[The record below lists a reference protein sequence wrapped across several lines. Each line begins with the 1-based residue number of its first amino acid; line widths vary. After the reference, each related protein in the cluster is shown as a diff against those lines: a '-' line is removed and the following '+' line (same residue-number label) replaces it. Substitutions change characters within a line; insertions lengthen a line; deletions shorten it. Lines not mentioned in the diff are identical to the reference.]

1 MRLGVMFDRARP
13 PEELVPFALTIDA
26 MGLDELW
33 VVEDCFWVGGLTSAA
48 AALAITTRLTVGLGI
63 APAPLRNVA
72 VMAMECANLARIAPG
87 RFVVGVGHGVQGWM
101 EQVGERVES
110 PLTLLDETVSA
121 LRALLHG
128 QTVTKEGRYVKLRD
142 VTLVHA
148 PNVVPSVVIG
158 VVRPRSLELS
168 GRVAD
173 GTILCEGTS
182 PASVAT
188 SVAHIERGKTAA
200 AVGHAGGP
208 VAPPEH
214 HTIVVFAHLA
224 VRDDPAEARAAVATA
239 IEDAAGFQ
247 GVPVAD
253 DLALWGTAAQV
264 SAGVARFADAGVDS
278 LVLRPV
284 GADPEGQMRQLVDAR
299 RGPSGR

>member
-1 MRLGVMFDRARP
+1 MRLGGMFDRARP
-13 PEELVPFALTIDA
+13 PEELVPFALTIEA

-33 VVEDCFWVGGLTSAA
+33 VVEDCFWAGGLTSAA
-48 AALAITTRLTVGLGI
+48 AALAVTSRLTVGLGI

-72 VMAMECANLARIAPG
+72 VTAMECANLARIAPG
-87 RFVVGVGHGVQGWM
+87 RFVVGIGHGVKVWM

-121 LRALLHG
+121 LRSLLHG
-128 QTVTKEGRYVKLRD
+128 HTVTMDGRYVKLRD

-148 PNVVPSVVIG
+148 PDVVPSVFTG
-158 VVRPRSLELS
+158 VVRPLSLELS

-173 GTILCEGTS
+173 GTILCEGTT
-182 PASVAT
+182 PASVAA
-188 SVAHIERGKTAA
+188 SLAHIERGSVAA
-200 AVGHAGGP
+200 AVGDASGR
-208 VAPPEH
+208 VAPPARH
-214 HTIVVFAHLA
+214 AIVVFAHLA
-224 VRDDPAEARAAVATA
+224 VRDDPAEARAAVGPA

-264 SAGVARFADAGVDS
+264 AAGVARFAEAGVDS

-284 GADPEGQMRQLVDAR
+284 GADPEGQMRQVVDA
-299 RGPSGR
+299 

>member
-13 PEELVPFALTIDA
+13 PEELVPFAREAEA
-26 MGLDELW
+26 MSLEELW
-33 VVEDCFWVGGLTSAA
+33 VVEDCFWAGGLTSAA
-48 AALAITTRLTVGLGI
+48 AALAVTTRLTVGLGI

-128 QTVTKEGRYVKLRD
+128 QTVTTDGRYVQLRD

-148 PNVVPSVVIG
+148 PDVVPLVVTG

-173 GTILCEGTS
+173 GTILCEGTT

-188 SVAHIERGKTAA
+188 SVTHIERGKAA
-200 AVGHAGGP
+200 AD
-208 VAPPEH
+208 VADVSGRPEH
-214 HTIVVFAHLA
+214 HTVVVFAHLA
-224 VRDDPAEARAAVATA
+224 VRDDPAEALASVRPA
-239 IEDAAGFQ
+239 IEDAARFQ
-247 GVPVAD
+247 GVRVAD

-264 SAGVARFADAGVDS
+264 AAGVARFAEAGVDS

-284 GADPEGQMRQLVDAR
+284 GADPEGQMRQVVDAR

>member
-13 PEELVPFALTIDA
+13 PEELVPFALTIEA

-33 VVEDCFWVGGLTSAA
+33 VVEDCFWAGGLTSAA
-48 AALAITTRLTVGLGI
+48 AALAVTSRLTVGLGI

-72 VMAMECANLARIAPG
+72 VTAMECANLARIAPG
-87 RFVVGVGHGVQGWM
+87 RFVVGIGHGVKVWM

-121 LRALLHG
+121 LRSLLHG
-128 QTVTKEGRYVKLRD
+128 HTVTMDGRYVKLRD

-148 PNVVPSVVIG
+148 PDVVPSVFTG

-173 GTILCEGTS
+173 GTILCEGTT
-182 PASVAT
+182 PASVAA
-188 SVAHIERGKTAA
+188 SVAHIERGSVAA
-200 AVGHAGGP
+200 AVDDASGRVATPARHA
-208 VAPPEH
+208 
-214 HTIVVFAHLA
+214 IVVFAHLA
-224 VRDDPAEARAAVATA
+224 VRDDPAEARAAVGPA
-239 IEDAAGFQ
+239 IADAAGFQ

-264 SAGVARFADAGVDS
+264 AAGVARFAEAGVDS

-284 GADPEGQMRQLVDAR
+284 GADPEGQMRQVVDA
-299 RGPSGR
+299 